1 MRTGCGQATCGK
13 AAQKREPQEMNGPF
27 RRRSGDL
34 RMCSQLGVNC
44 GLTNSQ
50 HDLQELAS
58 AVLLVDALPSSIST
72 IQCQREHR
80 IHMDVQSGNGH
91 NCKRTD
97 GLLERV
103 HVCPRITG
111 CAAPDNCASQQIHHV
126 PEPCFILLFTITQ

>member
-27 RRRSGDL
+27 RRSGDL
-34 RMCSQLGVNC
+34 RTCSQLGVNC

-58 AVLLVDALPSSIST
+58 AVLLVDALPSSISA

-80 IHMDVQSGNGH
+80 VHTDVQSGNGQ
-91 NCKRTD
+91 
-97 GLLERV
+97 LQV
-103 HVCPRITG
+103 HRWP
-111 CAAPDNCASQQIHHV
+111 A
-126 PEPCFILLFTITQ
+126 